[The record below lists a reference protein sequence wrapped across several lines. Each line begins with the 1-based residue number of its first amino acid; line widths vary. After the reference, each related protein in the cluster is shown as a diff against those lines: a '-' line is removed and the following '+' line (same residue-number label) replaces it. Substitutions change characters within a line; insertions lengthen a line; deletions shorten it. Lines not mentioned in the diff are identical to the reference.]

1 MLRHR
6 RAAADADVV
15 HYQWLTAPALDAW
28 LLPNGPARVLTTHG
42 FLRAAESGPS
52 AKRALE
58 QTDAVISL
66 TEYGAERLRAET
78 DIDPARIHVI
88 PHGAFDYLTRLPEER
103 PLPPELEGPERPV
116 ILIFGVIRPYK
127 GTDVLLEA
135 FAEIEDAE
143 LWIVG
148 RPLATDVAELQRLAK
163 AAPGRVRFVTRYV
176 PDSEVPA
183 IMRRADIVVLPYR
196 DADQSGVLYTALA
209 FGKPIV
215 ASAVGGFP
223 ETLAAQARGG
233 WSRRAT
239 PLRSRR
245 RSATSPAARA
255 ARAPRRR
262 GPRGGERPILVG
274 RGRPPHPRSLSQLPR
289 LDNRSMLA
297 LEIAF
302 WACAALIVHT
312 HVTYP
317 LSLALLVRLRR
328 SRDGPPPGGGR
339 TADRLAD
346 RRRPRRGGGDRAPGR
361 NALESD
367 YPRERLEV
375 IVASDGS
382 EDRTAELARAQAPT
396 SSSTSA
402 AAARSRRRTRRSSA
416 GAGRS
421 SPSRTRTRSG
431 AGCAAALVERL
442 ADPDVGYVCGQV
454 SFTDERGENQEG
466 AYWRYEMAVRGL
478 ESGLASVTAG
488 NGAIY
493 AVRARRLRR
502 DAVRPGPRPLPP
514 VPDGG
519 KGLRAVYEPA
529 AVAEEPMAPTMSGE
543 WERKRRMMNR
553 TWGVLLHDR
562 MLSPRGYGPLYAY
575 EMLSH
580 RALRYASPFLHL
592 IALGANVALL
602 GEGTVYAITLGLQAA
617 LLIAAALG
625 RVIPVWPLRI
635 AAYYVSV
642 TASIAA
648 GLIDRIRSG
657 PATTWE
663 PVEGTR

>member
-1 MLRHR
+1 
-6 RAAADADVV
+6 
-15 HYQWLTAPALDAW
+15 
-28 LLPNGPARVLTTHG
+28 
-42 FLRAAESGPS
+42 
-52 AKRALE
+52 
-58 QTDAVISL
+58 
-66 TEYGAERLRAET
+66 
-78 DIDPARIHVI
+78 
-88 PHGAFDYLTRLPEER
+88 
-103 PLPPELEGPERPV
+103 
-116 ILIFGVIRPYK
+116 
-127 GTDVLLEA
+127 
-135 FAEIEDAE
+135 
-143 LWIVG
+143 
-148 RPLATDVAELQRLAK
+148 
-163 AAPGRVRFVTRYV
+163 
-176 PDSEVPA
+176 
-183 IMRRADIVVLPYR
+183 
-196 DADQSGVLYTALA
+196 
-209 FGKPIV
+209 
-215 ASAVGGFP
+215 
-223 ETLAAQARGG
+223 
-233 WSRRAT
+233 
-239 PLRSRR
+239 
-245 RSATSPAARA
+245 
-255 ARAPRRR
+255 
-262 GPRGGERPILVG
+262 
-274 RGRPPHPRSLSQLPR
+274 
-289 LDNRSMLA
+289 MLA

-302 WACAALIVHT
+302 WACVALLVHT

-328 SRDGPPPGGGR
+328 APDAGHAPASAELPIVSLIVAAHDEEGVIE
-339 TADRLAD
+339 
-346 RRRPRRGGGDRAPGR
+346 RRVG

-375 IVASDGS
+375 IVTSDGS
-382 EDRTAELARAQAPT
+382 GDRTVALAT
-396 SSSTSA
+396 A
-402 AAARSRRRTRRSSA
+402 AGADLVLDLSRRGKVEAQNAAVERARGEVLAFSDANSFWRPDALRR
-416 GAGRS
+416 
-421 SPSRTRTRSG
+421 
-431 AGCAAALVERL
+431 LVERL
-442 ADPDVGYVCGQV
+442 ADPEVGYVCGQV

-466 AYWRYEMAVRGL
+466 AYWRYEMAVRNL
-478 ESGLASVTAG
+478 ESGLAGVTAG

-493 AVRARRLRR
+493 AVRASAYVEMPSDRGHDLCLPYLM
-502 DAVRPGPRPLPP
+502 VR
-514 VPDGG
+514 

-529 AVAEEPMAPTMSGE
+529 ARAEEPMAPTMSGE

-592 IALGANVALL
+592 IALAANVALL